1 MVYRDWPRCR
11 MAGRSSDREIT
22 QRTSNFRCETPVM
35 MMNSEG
41 GNDINV
47 V

>member
-1 MVYRDWPRCR
+1 MVYCNSPRCR

-22 QRTSNFRCETPVM
+22 QRTLNFRCETPVI

-41 GNDINV
+41 GNYVNV